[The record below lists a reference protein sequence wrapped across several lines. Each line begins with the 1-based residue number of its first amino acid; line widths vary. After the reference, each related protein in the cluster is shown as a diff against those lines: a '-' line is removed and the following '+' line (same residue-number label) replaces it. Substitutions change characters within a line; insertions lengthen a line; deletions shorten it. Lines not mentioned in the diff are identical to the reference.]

1 MSHRK
6 EIRGIILGCL
16 STLGINL
23 LVVVLLIIIFVLFGV
38 IGKNVVSLVS
48 FIPPLILL
56 GNFYLLQL
64 VYLLPFVIFLIL
76 KKRWYFMLGVISGAL
91 ITYFLNI
98 VLAVLVF
105 SKMIGL

>member
-1 MSHRK
+1 MSHRN

-16 STLGINL
+16 STLGINI
-23 LVVVLLIIIFVLFGV
+23 LVVVLLIIIWYLFAV
-38 IGKNVVSLVS
+38 IGKNAVS
-48 FIPPLILL
+48 FLSLIPPLILL

-64 VYLLPFVIFLIL
+64 VYLLPLLIFLIL

-98 VLAVLVF
+98 VLGVLVL